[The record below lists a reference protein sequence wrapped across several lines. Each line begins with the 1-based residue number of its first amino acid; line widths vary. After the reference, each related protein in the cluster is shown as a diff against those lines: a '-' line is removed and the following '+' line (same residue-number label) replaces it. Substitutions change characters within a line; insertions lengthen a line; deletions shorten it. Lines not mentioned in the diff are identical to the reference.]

1 MELTTTNRSE
11 HQLQEWKPSA
21 TGNALAQ
28 QLMLA
33 SKGQTLRLSD
43 ENELKQ
49 VLRYS
54 MLLVG
59 LRANNMPNDE
69 EKFVLIN
76 FIKTN
81 FANVTI
87 AQIKLAFDMAVA
99 GKLGVDA
106 KCYENFSCEFF
117 GRIMASYLIFSS
129 EETRIIAQRKVED
142 EPLTKPSDA
151 ELKAQAIEIINDF
164 ADKLKASK
172 ESGKKFTWIIGG
184 LSELYK
190 MLVSFGIQ
198 TISKEE
204 MLEIWRKNAAIKD
217 EEERKNHCR
226 MQSYILLANQLADF
240 DARINSEGKIKPIE

>member
-1 MELTTTNRSE
+1 M
-11 HQLQEWKPSA
+11 Q
-21 TGNALAQ
+21 
-28 QLMLA
+28 A
-33 SKGQTLRLSD
+33 SKGQTLRVSD

-81 FANVTI
+81 FANITI

-117 GRIMASYLIFSS
+117 GRIMATYLQFSA

-142 EPLTKPSDA
+142 EPLPKPSDA
-151 ELKAQAIEIINDF
+151 ELKAQAIASANMYAEQLAND
-164 ADKLKASK
+164 
-172 ESGKKFTWIIGG
+172 KKFKWIAGG
-184 LSELYK
+184 LNYLYDVAK
-190 MLVSFGIQ
+190 ETNILR
-198 TISKEE
+198 ISNEE
-204 MLEIWRKNAAIKD
+204 KQEIWSKCKGDVN
-217 EEERKNHCR
+217 
-226 MQSYILLANQLADF
+226 LAKVNGYKKFVQNLADF
-240 DARINSEGKIKPIE
+240 DVRLDKAGNIKPIE